1 MVAYNKIG
9 NTMAVVRE
17 ATEND
22 LFDILFLATSFSREA
37 HEVHKVDRVKVGEL
51 LTSLV
56 QGENSALLLYE
67 VEGKVVGF
75 LAGLIHPML
84 FSHAVVASEVAWF
97 VEKEARGSYAGKK
110 LLEAF
115 EAWAKEQGADW
126 VTMGD
131 ITVVGNLG
139 PVYEK
144 LGYENTERA
153 YSKRI
158 K

>member
-1 MVAYNKIG
+1 
-9 NTMAVVRE
+9 MAVVRE
-17 ATEND
+17 ATEDD
-22 LFDILFLATSFSREA
+22 LFDVMFLGTSFSREA
-37 HEVHKVDRVKVGEL
+37 HEVHRVDRGKVGEL
-51 LTSLV
+51 ITNLIQGDNSTILV
-56 QGENSALLLYE
+56 CEA
-67 VEGKVVGF
+67 EGRIVGF
-75 LAGLIHPML
+75 LAGLIHPLML
-84 FSHAVVASEVAWF
+84 SHTIVATEIAWY
-97 VEKEARGSYAGKK
+97 VEKEARGSHAGKK

-115 EAWAKEQGADW
+115 EVWAKEQGADW